1 MKITNKKI
9 LAVLLIAAT
18 LTGCDSLKNK
28 MKGEDTKVEE
38 PTSNEDAAKK
48 EGEEDADH
56 YESTEKEGEEGKEG
70 EEPTEKEGE
79 DSNEAE
85 TDPGMTAKERLEDA
99 IFNNRVQAR
108 AAEILLEEVP
118 ESLSEETKAK
128 LEKLVEDSNALIEKA
143 EAALQ
148 SL

>member
-48 EGEEDADH
+48 EGEEDAEH
-56 YESTEKEGEEGKEG
+56 YESTEKEGKEG

-79 DSNEAE
+79 DSSEAE

-143 EAALQ
+143 EAALE

>member
-48 EGEEDADH
+48 EGEEDAEH
-56 YESTEKEGEEGKEG
+56 YESTEKEGEEG
-70 EEPTEKEGE
+70 KEGE

>member
-9 LAVLLIAAT
+9 IAVLLIAGT

-28 MKGEDTKVEE
+28 IKGEDTKVEE
-38 PTSNEDAAKK
+38 PTTSEDAAKK
-48 EGEEDADH
+48 EGKEDAEH
-56 YESTEKEGEEGKEG
+56 YESTEKEGKEGKEG
-70 EEPTEKEGE
+70 E
-79 DSNEAE
+79 DSSEAE

-118 ESLSEETKAK
+118 ESLSEETKAR
-128 LEKLVEDSNALIEKA
+128 LEQLVKDSSDLIEKA

>member
-48 EGEEDADH
+48 EGEEDAEH
-56 YESTEKEGEEGKEG
+56 YESTEKEG

-79 DSNEAE
+79 DSSEAE
-85 TDPGMTAKERLEDA
+85 TNPGMTAKERLEDA

-118 ESLSEETKAK
+118 ESLTEETKAK

-143 EAALQ
+143 EAALE